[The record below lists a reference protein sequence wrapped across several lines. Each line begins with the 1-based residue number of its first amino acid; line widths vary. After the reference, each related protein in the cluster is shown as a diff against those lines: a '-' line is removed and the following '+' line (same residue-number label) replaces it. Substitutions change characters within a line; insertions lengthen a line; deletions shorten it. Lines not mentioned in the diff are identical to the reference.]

1 VLQKNQSISATIGV
15 ATGTSALAV
24 DDNLASRQR
33 RRSPESLL
41 AADPL
46 PPPRQQAPPLDGDD
60 APRPHDLHLIL
71 RLTITSTVSVSH
83 CR

>member
-1 VLQKNQSISATIGV
+1 MNWSTIGD

-33 RRSPESLL
+33 HRSPESLL

-46 PPPRQQAPPLDGDD
+46 PPPLQQAPPLDGDD
-60 APRPHDLHLIL
+60 EPQP
-71 RLTITSTVSVSH
+71 
-83 CR
+83 

>member
-46 PPPRQQAPPLDGDD
+46 PLPRQQALLPDEDDASAPLD
-60 APRPHDLHLIL
+60 PLLI
-71 RLTITSTVSVSH
+71 
-83 CR
+83 